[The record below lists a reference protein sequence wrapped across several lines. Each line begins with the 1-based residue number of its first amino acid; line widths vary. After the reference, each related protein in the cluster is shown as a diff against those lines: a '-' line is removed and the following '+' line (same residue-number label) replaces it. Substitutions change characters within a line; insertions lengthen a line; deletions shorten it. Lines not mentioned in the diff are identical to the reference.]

1 MTTSAR
7 RPRTRRRASGA
18 TASRRKMTKD
28 VAGNGVLKNGR
39 TRLLAKDVRPA
50 LVLSGGGLLGAVQVG
65 VLKALFLGGLR
76 PSMVVGTSVGALNG
90 AFVAFQPDSVGIAEL
105 EAVWRDLRASR
116 VFEQNPVR
124 LAANLI
130 TRRNCM
136 FRTDLLQQLID
147 DSLPTDDFAAAQV
160 PLSVVATDMTRGEK
174 VVFEDGPV
182 SRAVLASCAIPGLF
196 CPIELDGALLVDGGL
211 VANMDLET
219 AVNAGATDILAIDL
233 TQPPDGFKSDS
244 IMKVLY
250 RSLELL
256 LQQQVRRD
264 IERFSDRARITVIR
278 PQLDH
283 AHTLVSFGHIGHL
296 IDEGERLG
304 RQLLEECVDDDGHLS
319 CGLVTNEP
327 GVVR

>member
-1 MTTSAR
+1 MTTDTAR
-7 RPRTRRRASGA
+7 SE
-18 TASRRKMTKD
+18 
-28 VAGNGVLKNGR
+28 VANDGN
-39 TRLLAKDVRPA
+39 TRLLAEDVRPA
-50 LVLSGGGLLGAVQVG
+50 LVLSGGGILGAVQVG
-65 VLKALFLGGLR
+65 VLKALFQGGLR

-90 AFVAFQPDSVGIAEL
+90 AFVAFQPDPAGIAEL

-116 VFEQNPVR
+116 IFEQNPLR
-124 LAANLI
+124 LAVNLI

-136 FRTDLLQQLID
+136 FRTDLLQQLVG
-147 DSLPTDDFAAAQV
+147 DSLITDDFTAAQI
-160 PLSVVATDMTRGEK
+160 PLLVVATDMTRGEK
-174 VVFEDGPV
+174 VVFEEGPV

-196 CPIELDGALLVDGGL
+196 CPVESDGVQLVDGGL
-211 VANMDLET
+211 VANMDLES

-244 IMKVLY
+244 IVKVLY

-256 LQQQVRRD
+256 LQQQVKRD

-283 AHTLVSFGHIGHL
+283 AHTLASFGHVGHL

-304 RQLLEECVDDDGHLS
+304 RQLLDECVDDEGHLT

-327 GVVR
+327 GVA

>member
-1 MTTSAR
+1 MTTDTAGVNVANDGSA
-7 RPRTRRRASGA
+7 
-18 TASRRKMTKD
+18 
-28 VAGNGVLKNGR
+28 
-39 TRLLAKDVRPA
+39 RLLARDVRPA
-50 LVLSGGGLLGAVQVG
+50 LVLSGGGILGAVQVG
-65 VLKALFLGGLR
+65 VLKALFRGGLR

-90 AFVAFQPDSVGIAEL
+90 AFVAFQPDPVGIAEL

-116 VFEQNPVR
+116 IFEQNPVR
-124 LAANLI
+124 LAVNLI

-136 FRTDLLQQLID
+136 FRTDLLRRLMF
-147 DSLPTDDFAAAQV
+147 DSLVTDDFAAAQI
-160 PLSVVATDMTRGEK
+160 PLRVVATDMTRGEK
-174 VVFEDGPV
+174 VVFGEGEV

-196 CPIELDGALLVDGGL
+196 CPIESDGALLVDGGL

-244 IMKVLY
+244 IIKVLY

-256 LQQQVRRD
+256 LQQQVKRD
-264 IERFSDRARITVIR
+264 IERFADRARITVIR

-283 AHTLVSFGHIGHL
+283 AHTLASFGHIGHL

-304 RQLLEECVDDDGHLS
+304 RQLLEECVDDEGHLT

-327 GVVR
+327 SVVQ

>member
-1 MTTSAR
+1 MTTDTAR
-7 RPRTRRRASGA
+7 IE
-18 TASRRKMTKD
+18 
-28 VAGNGVLKNGR
+28 VADDHS

-50 LVLSGGGLLGAVQVG
+50 LVLSGGGILGAVQVG
-65 VLKALFLGGLR
+65 VLKALFQGGLR

-90 AFVAFQPDSVGIAEL
+90 AFVAFQPDLAGVSEL
-105 EAVWRDLRASR
+105 EAVWRDLRVSR
-116 VFEQNPVR
+116 IFDQNPLR
-124 LAANLI
+124 LAVNLI

-136 FRTDLLQQLID
+136 FRTDLLQRLIG
-147 DSLPTDDFAAAQV
+147 DSVTTDDFAAAQI
-160 PLSVVATDMTRGEK
+160 PLRVVATDMTRGEK
-174 VVFEDGPV
+174 VVFEEGPV

-196 CPIELDGALLVDGGL
+196 CPVESDGALLVDGGL

-219 AVNAGATDILAIDL
+219 AVNAGASDILAIDL

-244 IMKVLY
+244 IIKVLY

-256 LQQQVRRD
+256 LQQQVKRD

-283 AHTLVSFGHIGHL
+283 AHTLASFGHVGHL

-304 RQLLEECVDDDGHLS
+304 RQLLEECVDDEGHLS

-327 GVVR
+327 GVAR

>member
-1 MTTSAR
+1 MTTE
-7 RPRTRRRASGA
+7 
-18 TASRRKMTKD
+18 TAGTG
-28 VAGNGVLKNGR
+28 VANDGS

-50 LVLSGGGLLGAVQVG
+50 LVLSGGGILGAVQVG
-65 VLKALFLGGLR
+65 VLKALFQGGLQ

-90 AFVAFQPDSVGIAEL
+90 AFVAFQPDSAGIAEL

-116 VFEQNPVR
+116 IFEQNPLR
-124 LAANLI
+124 LAVNLI

-136 FRTDLLQQLID
+136 FRTDLLKQLVG
-147 DSLPTDDFAAAQV
+147 DSLVTDDFAAAKI
-160 PLSVVATDMTRGEK
+160 PLRVVATDMTRGEK
-174 VVFEDGPV
+174 VVIEEGPV

-196 CPIELDGALLVDGGL
+196 CPVELDGALLVDGGL

-244 IMKVLY
+244 IIKVLY

-256 LQQQVRRD
+256 LQQQVKRD

-283 AHTLVSFGHIGHL
+283 AHTLASFGHVGHL

-304 RQLLEECVDDDGHLS
+304 RQLFEECVDDEGHLT
-319 CGLVTNEP
+319 CGLVTNEAS
-327 GVVR
+327 VAA

>member
-1 MTTSAR
+1 MTR
-7 RPRTRRRASGA
+7 
-18 TASRRKMTKD
+18 
-28 VAGNGVLKNGR
+28 GR
-39 TRLLAKDVRPA
+39 TGNDVPINGGARLLATDVRPA

-65 VLKALFLGGLR
+65 VLKALFQGGLR

-90 AFVAFQPDSVGIAEL
+90 AVVAFQPDLVGITEL

-124 LAANLI
+124 LAVNLI

-136 FRTDLLQQLID
+136 FRTDLLKHLIG
-147 DSLPTDDFAAAQV
+147 DSLVSDDFAAAKI
-160 PLSVVATDMTRGEK
+160 PLHVVATDMTGGEK
-174 VVFEDGPV
+174 VVFKEGSV
-182 SRAVLASCAIPGLF
+182 SGAVMASCAIPGLF
-196 CPIELDGALLVDGGL
+196 CPVESDGALLVDGGL

-219 AVNAGATDILAIDL
+219 AVNAGASDILAIDL

-244 IMKVLY
+244 IVKVLY

-256 LQQQVRRD
+256 LQQQVKRD

-283 AHTLVSFGHIGHL
+283 EHTLASFGHIDHL

-304 RQLLEECVDDDGHLS
+304 RQLLEECVDDEGYLS

-327 GVVR
+327 SIVR

>member
-1 MTTSAR
+1 MTR
-7 RPRTRRRASGA
+7 GRAGA
-18 TASRRKMTKD
+18 D
-28 VAGNGVLKNGR
+28 VPVNGR
-39 TRLLAKDVRPA
+39 ARLLATDVRPA

-65 VLKALFLGGLR
+65 VLKALFQGGLR

-90 AFVAFQPDSVGIAEL
+90 AFVAFKPDSQGIADL
-105 EAVWRDLRASR
+105 EAVWCDLRMSR
-116 VFEQNPVR
+116 VFEQNPLW

-136 FRTDLLQQLID
+136 FRTNLLQQLVV
-147 DSLPTDDFAAAQV
+147 DSLVSDDFAAAKI
-160 PLSVVATDMTRGEK
+160 PLHVVATDMTKGEK
-174 VVFEDGPV
+174 VVFEEGPL
-182 SRAVLASCAIPGLF
+182 SRAVMASCAIPGLF
-196 CPIELDGALLVDGGL
+196 CPVESDGALLVDGGL

-219 AVNAGATDILAIDL
+219 AVDAGASDILAIDL
-233 TQPPDGFKSDS
+233 TQPPDGFKSNS
-244 IMKVLY
+244 IVKVLY

-256 LQQQVRRD
+256 LQQQVKRD

-283 AHTLVSFGHIGHL
+283 AHTLMSFGHISHL

-304 RQLLEECVDDDGHLS
+304 RQLLEECVDDEGHLS

-327 GVVR
+327 GTVR

>member
-1 MTTSAR
+1 MTRGKA
-7 RPRTRRRASGA
+7 GA
-18 TASRRKMTKD
+18 D
-28 VAGNGVLKNGR
+28 VPVNGR
-39 TRLLAKDVRPA
+39 ARLLATDVRPA

-65 VLKALFLGGLR
+65 VLKALFQGGLR

-90 AFVAFQPDSVGIAEL
+90 AFVAFKPDSQGIAEL
-105 EAVWRDLRASR
+105 EAVWRDLRMSR
-116 VFEQNPVR
+116 VFEQNPLW

-136 FRTDLLQQLID
+136 FRTNLLQQLVV
-147 DSLPTDDFAAAQV
+147 DSLVSDDFAAAQI
-160 PLSVVATDMTRGEK
+160 PLHVVATDMTKGEK
-174 VVFEDGPV
+174 VVFEEGPL
-182 SRAVLASCAIPGLF
+182 SRAVMASCAIPGLF
-196 CPIELDGALLVDGGL
+196 CPVESDGALLVDGGL

-219 AVNAGATDILAIDL
+219 AVDAGASDILAIDL
-233 TQPPDGFKSDS
+233 TQPPDGFKSNS
-244 IMKVLY
+244 IVKVLY

-256 LQQQVRRD
+256 LQQQVKRD

-283 AHTLVSFGHIGHL
+283 AHTLMSFGHISHL

-304 RQLLEECVDDDGHLS
+304 RQLLEECVDDEGHLS

-327 GVVR
+327 GIVR